1 MREMELNYDNNLQNL
16 EEQLSAMSKEL
27 TTLKYARENV
37 AANSRLR
44 MSRQSETTDERGIR
58 RY

>member
-1 MREMELNYDNNLQNL
+1 MREMEMNYDSNLQNL

-37 AANSRLR
+37 AANSRMR
-44 MSRQSETTDERGIR
+44 MSRQSETTD
-58 RY
+58 